1 MGEITMSD
9 SNKAGHTFLV
19 SLGKTRL
26 RPGGAEATEWLIA
39 QAGLNEQSRVLEIA
53 CNMGT
58 TAIEL
63 VSRFGC
69 HVHAV
74 DMDKQALSKARDNVA
89 GAGLSER
96 IQLSEANAHHLPFP
110 DNSFDVVINEAMLT
124 MYADKAKQRL
134 VQEYYRV
141 LKPGGCL
148 LTHDIMLTHGPLP
161 VSADSQLQ
169 QVIKSNVSPM
179 SKAHWQQLFRQSG
192 FSQVQ
197 THNGKMTLMSPRGM
211 IKDEGLLRTGKII
224 FNGMKNRENRQR
236 FLSMLRYF
244 HAQRK
249 HMNYIVCCSR
259 KS

>member
-1 MGEITMSD
+1 MIMSD
-9 SNKAGHTFLV
+9 SNKAGHTFLA

-26 RPGGAEATEWLIA
+26 RPGGAEATEWLMT

-58 TAIEL
+58 TSIEL

-69 HVHAV
+69 QVHAV
-74 DMDKQALSKARDNVA
+74 DMDKQALSKARANVA
-89 GAGLSER
+89 AAGLSDR

-124 MYADKAKQRL
+124 MYADKAKLRL

-148 LTHDIMLTHGPLP
+148 LTHDIMLTNGQLP
-161 VSADSQLQ
+161 ASADTQLQ
-169 QVIKSNVSPM
+169 QVVKSNVSPM
-179 SKAHWQQLFRQSG
+179 SKEHWQQMFYQSG
-192 FSQVQ
+192 FSQVDS
-197 THNGKMTLMSPRGM
+197 HNDKMTLMSPRGM
-211 IKDEGLLRTGKII
+211 IKDEGLLRTVKII
-224 FNGMKNRENRQR
+224 FNGLKNRENRQR
-236 FLSMLRYF
+236 FLGMLRYF

>member
-1 MGEITMSD
+1 MSD
-9 SNKAGHTFLV
+9 SNKAGHTFLA

-39 QAGLNEQSRVLEIA
+39 QAGLNAESQVLEIA

-69 HVHAV
+69 SVHAV
-74 DMDKQALSKARDNVA
+74 DMDKQALSKAHENVA
-89 GAGLSER
+89 AAGFADR

-134 VQEYYRV
+134 ASEYYRV

-148 LTHDIMLTHGPLP
+148 LTHDIMLTRGELAMA
-161 VSADSQLQ
+161 ADSQLQ
-169 QVIKSNVSPM
+169 QVVKSNVSPM
-179 SKAHWQQLFRQSG
+179 SQSGWEKMFYQVG
-192 FSQVQ
+192 FSQVV
-197 THNGKMTLMSPRGM
+197 THNGSMSLMSPRGM
-211 IKDEGLLRTGKII
+211 IKDEGWLRTGKII
-224 FNGMKNRENRQR
+224 FNALKNRANRQR
-236 FLSMLRYF
+236 FLGMFRYF
-244 HAQRK
+244 HAQR
-249 HMNYIVCCSR
+249 HDMNYIACCSR
-259 KS
+259 KA